1 MDMTARMQ
9 FRALVVL
16 AATGLAAAMGCG
28 SERQGAGTTPV
39 RAVKD
44 SPQAPRAL
52 VLPERMTALAAP
64 REAFPACNTHA
75 SALAGFEQPGSGTV
89 TARIRDLS
97 VAPSAAAP
105 GLIREPA
112 AAPEPRPAIAR
123 TLPPPD
129 LRSPYVPLE
138 MPAQP
143 AAPPKTA
150 LPELPPRPVFADDS
164 LRTPRPEYVT
174 REYVSRDEPA
184 FQPQQEPPRQFAPAQ
199 APPVDRTAMQPVSQ
213 RALEISNH
221 AYGLAQRGMLY
232 AARAELI
239 QSLQLVAQALDV
251 QQNTTAHAASLSA
264 GLTALKEAQ
273 DFSPPAGQLAG
284 PLDVADL
291 VRAHQTPVLKELENA
306 SPVVAQQQY
315 LGYAQSQ
322 LARATGKEAVA
333 SLTLFRL
340 GKLQMAMA
348 QHESDPQMLHGPQ
361 AMAYYQAALAADD
374 RNFLA
379 ANELGVLMARY
390 GQLQEARRL
399 LVHSVS
405 INPQVEAW
413 HNLSIVHQ
421 RLGEA
426 DLARLAAHERELLA
440 QSSPAPATAGGN
452 VEWVD
457 AKTFAA
463 AAGGEVPWT
472 ENVVRRSAAGP
483 GGEAAQTAARPSWS
497 GSASYGRSR

>member
-1 MDMTARMQ
+1 MTARLHP
-9 FRALVVL
+9 RALV
-16 AATGLAAAMGCG
+16 ALAAAGIAIAAGCG
-28 SERQGAGTTPV
+28 YERPGAHPEPV
-39 RAVKD
+39 HSVQA
-44 SPQAPRAL
+44 SPQVPRAL
-52 VLPERMTALAAP
+52 VLPDRMTALAAP
-64 REAFPACNTHA
+64 CDA
-75 SALAGFEQPGSGTV
+75 SSIYGSHSSIPAGFEQPGNGQIG
-89 TARIRDLS
+89 ARIRGLS
-97 VAPSAAAP
+97 PGALLAAP
-105 GLIREPA
+105 GLIREPVST
-112 AAPEPRPAIAR
+112 PEPPPPEAISQA
-123 TLPPPD
+123 LPPN
-129 LRSPYVPLE
+129 LRSPYVPPE
-138 MPAQP
+138 MPP
-143 AAPPKTA
+143 APASPPQTA
-150 LPELPPRPVFADDS
+150 LPDLPPQPTFAGDS
-164 LRTPRPEYVT
+164 LRDGRPEYVG
-174 REYVSRDEPA
+174 RHEPA
-184 FQPQQEPPRQFAPAQ
+184 YQPQFQPPGQFAPTF
-199 APPVDRTAMQPVSQ
+199 APPVDRTGMQPVSQ

-221 AYGLAQRGMLY
+221 AYDLAQRGMLF

-251 QQNTTAHAASLSA
+251 QQNTTVHAAALSA

-273 DFSPPAGQLAG
+273 DFAPSAGHLAG
-284 PLDVADL
+284 PEDVAEL
-291 VRAHQTPVLKELENA
+291 TRSHQTPLFKEAESV
-306 SPVVAQQQY
+306 SPVIAQQQY

-322 LARATGKEAVA
+322 LALASGKEAVA

-340 GKLQMAMA
+340 GKIQMAMA
-348 QHESDPQMLHGPQ
+348 QHQADPQMLHGPQ

-405 INPQVEAW
+405 IKPQLEAW
-413 HNLSIVHQ
+413 HNLSIVHE

-440 QSSPAPATAGGN
+440 ANSPAATDTGGN

-463 AAGGEVPWT
+463 AAGGEVPGV
-472 ENVVRRSAAGP
+472 ENVVRRSTAGP
-483 GGEAAQTAARPSWS
+483 GSATTQTAARPSWS